1 MGLDRAV
8 LPTVVHA
15 AAVYDMTFPPP
26 MSRKDTTTTLLKS
39 ICALTCSE
47 ECNRTQIGKLL
58 LVNVE
63 LGQGL
68 HVLVDLADAGSHLL
82 HVDRLVVPRQSALLV
97 ADNEGEDRGDRDLPS
112 NLCQTQNKQIPVVS
126 RSCHKPH
133 PVHSK
138 DKHPRPHQC
147 HPLHSQ

>member
-47 ECNRTQIGKLL
+47 ECDCTQIGKLL

-82 HVDRLVVPRQSALLV
+82 HVDRLVVPGQPALLV
-97 ADNEGEDRGDRDLPS
+97 AHDEGEDRWDGDLAC
-112 NLCQTQNKQIPVVS
+112 NLGQA
-126 RSCHKPH
+126 
-133 PVHSK
+133 K
-138 DKHPRPHQC
+138 DK
-147 HPLHSQ
+147 